1 MTKQHKPWEWQE
13 GKDENNNPYYFASVP
28 NHDDPDAAEP
38 SIITIRPH
46 LNYGTVSWRVDTP
59 PGVVL
64 RNYPPFIHAH
74 LLQRAI
80 ELDGLRTIEQLQHE
94 QQKLISKVTAL
105 RDSINALIK
114 KKYFVCPNAECGAK
128 TPIGELTYRQ
138 THWYERPY
146 SCSGGDCYH
155 ESNGE
160 IKCPKCGRITQLRD
174 EHKQFAD
181 YRRHFK
187 DEEKVYPRDT

>member
-1 MTKQHKPWEWQE
+1 MTTEHKPWQWQE

-38 SIITIRPH
+38 SIVTLRQR
-46 LNYGTVSWRVDTP
+46 LEFGRASWYVDAP
-59 PGVVL
+59 PGIVFPKF
-64 RNYPPFIHAH
+64 PPYLHVH
-74 LLQRAI
+74 SLKQQL
-80 ELDGLRTIEQLQHE
+80 ELHGIRTIEKLKHE
-94 QQKLISKVTAL
+94 QQVLISKASAL
-105 RDSINALIK
+105 KDAINALIK
-114 KKYFVCPNAECGAK
+114 KKYFTCPNAECGAK

-155 ESNGE
+155 ESYGE
-160 IKCPKCGRITQLRD
+160 IKCPKCGRIEQLSGD
-174 EHKQFAD
+174 TKHFAD

-187 DEEKVYPRDT
+187 TEEKVYPRDT